1 MLQSEGM
8 RLETPNWLASKA
20 GTRVRHW
27 SLRRIDPW
35 SALKF
40 ALLFYLSMAIVMI
53 LTSML
58 LYVAASA
65 LDVRKVIEGVVQSV
79 GWADWQL
86 TAGGILWF
94 TSLLGLAGVIIWS
107 GLTICL
113 VFLYNLVC
121 DLVGGV
127 EFTVTDKDA

>member
-1 MLQSEGM
+1 LLESLRM

-20 GTRVRHW
+20 GARVRHW
-27 SLRRIDPW
+27 ALRRIDPW

-40 ALLFYLSMAIVMI
+40 ALLFYLSIAIVMVS
-53 LTSML
+53 TSML
-58 LYVAASA
+58 LYFAASVGG
-65 LDVRKVIEGVVQSV
+65 VRAHVETVVHSV
-79 GWADWQL
+79 GWDTWRL
-86 TAGGILWF
+86 TASGVLWF

-107 GLTICL
+107 GTTVCL